1 MSVPADGYDG
11 YYQARLWDSLPEV
24 YRAMDSIGGDAAG
37 PLREL
42 LNRIGVQAAV
52 VRRSIDGLW
61 ADQFIET
68 CADWVIPYLGAL
80 VATSPVTG
88 LDPRGQRLDVA
99 NTIHWRRR
107 KGTVPTAGAVARDI
121 TGWDSRVV
129 EGFRRLARTWHDLDP
144 PPTAIGSVAAGR
156 TEPSTR
162 TPQGGFAD
170 LRSAPG
176 TLLAGGPFDQA
187 FHHADLR
194 RGGGAVGQFGAEK
207 LVVYCW
213 RLLSLEVTGVTP
225 VPVADQPGEYVFD
238 PTGREI
244 PLFLPSAGTAVSTAA
259 TSAWQVPGP
268 LTSAV
273 DRIMAS
279 AGVHA
284 AYQVTGGASAAVV
297 PETGRFRLAA
307 PSDQVLAGQDLAG
320 QDLTVSYYCGL
331 GGPVGAGTGVL
342 TAEMPLGVAGE
353 KLVAGGAGL
362 DAALAGAH
370 QGDTVT
376 IADSRTY
383 TAVADVT
390 DAPAAPDAAGA
401 AAAGATAASANPA
414 VPLTVRARPGD
425 RPLIRLPGHDR
436 FGERPQWV
444 FHGGEGA
451 RLVLDG
457 LFVSGG
463 DIVLQGPF
471 EHVKIVGCTFDPG
484 TFDPGTL
491 DPGTLDAGTIPGRD
505 ADGRRRR
512 TSPEVVREPVLTVR
526 QSADG
531 RALLPTRLWI
541 EPAPQRDGPPPGQ
554 RPRPPDAV
562 RCLEIDRSIL
572 GPIRTR
578 GGGLAQRVVVTDSI
592 LQGFRT
598 SAEAACTAADV
609 FDPVLLYDQLSPGR
623 AAAERPRAQPNPLSA
638 LIWRSSAS
646 DIPQGIRRRLLGAQ
660 EPPASARQALARALN
675 VVIGR
680 AVYRPDRW
688 AGVPLSPQARELLG
702 QPGAPRARLN
712 RLLLEDAYPLA
723 LAPAAC
729 AVAEATVHLNRVT
742 VLGRVIARRLHATDS
757 ILHGFTVADDQED
770 GCFTCS
776 AATAGSRLPP
786 GFNSAWLS
794 DGAALFTS
802 TAFGHPG
809 YGQLLDTA
817 DQAVLPG
824 TPGRS
829 LLAGS
834 SAGAQLGAF
843 PAQAWPAKERAL
855 RVKYNEYLPLGL
867 VPAIV
872 HVT

>member
-1 MSVPADGYDG
+1 MSDPGDGYDR
-11 YYQARLWDSLPEV
+11 YYQARLWDSLPEF
-24 YRAMDSIGGDAAG
+24 YRAMDGIDADAAG

-42 LNRIGVQAAV
+42 LNRIGVQVAV
-52 VRRSIDGLW
+52 ARRGIDGLW

-99 NTIHWRRR
+99 NTIGWRRR

-121 TGWDSRVV
+121 TGWDARVA

-144 PPTAIGSVAAGR
+144 PPVAPVAPVAPGR
-156 TEPSTR
+156 TGPLTR
-162 TPQGGFAD
+162 TPPGGFAD

-176 TLLAGGPFDQA
+176 ALLTGGPFDQA

-194 RGGGAVGQFGAEK
+194 RGGGTVGLFGTEK

-213 RLLSLEVTGVTP
+213 RLLSLEVTGATP
-225 VPVADQPGEYVFD
+225 VPVAGRPGEYAFD
-238 PTGREI
+238 PTGRET
-244 PLFLPSAGTAVSTAA
+244 PLFLPAAGTQGSTEGSAA
-259 TSAWQVPGP
+259 PAGAGQVPGP

-273 DRIMAS
+273 DRIMVS
-279 AGVHA
+279 AGAPA
-284 AYQVTGGASAAVV
+284 AYRVTGAVAAAAV
-297 PETGRFRLAA
+297 PEAGRFTLAA
-307 PSDQVLAGQDLAG
+307 PPG
-320 QDLTVSYYCGL
+320 QDLTVSYSYGL
-331 GGPVGAGTGVL
+331 GGPIGAGTGVL
-342 TAEMPLGVAGE
+342 AAGMPLRAAGE

-362 DAALAGAH
+362 DDALEEAR
-370 QGDTVT
+370 QGGTVT

-383 TAVADVT
+383 AAVADVSC
-390 DAPAAPDAAGA
+390 APAEGNAAGQPA
-401 AAAGATAASANPA
+401 HVTGPDPA
-414 VPLTVRARPGD
+414 VPLTVRARPGE
-425 RPLIRLPGHDR
+425 RPLIRMPGHVR
-436 FGERPQWV
+436 PGERPQWV
-444 FHGGEGA
+444 FRGGDGA

-463 DIVLQGPF
+463 DIVLQGTF

-484 TFDPGTL
+484 TL
-491 DPGTLDAGTIPGRD
+491 DPGTFDPGPPDHGPLGAAARGRD
-505 ADGRRRR
+505 ASDRRRR
-512 TSPEVVREPVLTVR
+512 PSADEIREPVLTVGR
-526 QSADG
+526 SVDG

-541 EPAPQRDGPPPGQ
+541 EPAPRRDGQPPGQ
-554 RPRPPDAV
+554 RLSLPDVV
-562 RCLEIDRSIL
+562 RCLEIERSIL
-572 GPIRTR
+572 GPVRTR

-592 LQGFRT
+592 LQGLRT

-609 FDPVLLYDQLSPGR
+609 FDPVLLYDHLSPGR
-623 AAAERPRAQPNPLSA
+623 ATAERPRAQANPLSA
-638 LIWRSSAS
+638 LIWRSSAR
-646 DIPQGIRRRLLGAQ
+646 DIPPGVRKRLLGSQ

-675 VVIGR
+675 VFIGR
-680 AVYRPDRW
+680 ALYRPDRW
-688 AGVPLSPQARELLG
+688 AGVPLSPRAQDLLG
-702 QPGAPRARLN
+702 QPGAPRAWLN

-729 AVAEATVHLNRVT
+729 AVAGASVHLNRVT

-757 ILHGFTVADDQED
+757 VLHGFTVADDRED
-770 GCFTCS
+770 GCFRYS
-776 AATAGSRLPP
+776 AATAGSRLPR

-794 DGAALFTS
+794 GGAALFTS
-802 TAFGHPG
+802 TAFGNPG

-817 DQAVLPG
+817 DQAILPG
-824 TPGRS
+824 TPGRT

-843 PAQAWPAKERAL
+843 SAQAGPARERAL

>member
-1 MSVPADGYDG
+1 MSAPADGYDD
-11 YYQARLWDSLPEV
+11 YYQARLWDSLPEI
-24 YRAMDSIGGDAAG
+24 YRAMDTIGDDAAG

-42 LNRIGVQAAV
+42 LNRIGVQVAV

-68 CADWVIPYLGAL
+68 CSDWVIPYLGAL

-99 NTIHWRRR
+99 NTIGWRRR
-107 KGTVPTAGAVARDI
+107 KGTLPTAGAVARDI

-129 EGFRRLARTWHDLDP
+129 EGFRRLARTWHDLDSP
-144 PPTAIGSVAAGR
+144 PAAIGSVAAGR
-156 TEPSTR
+156 TESSVY
-162 TPQGGFAD
+162 TPPGGFAD

-176 TLLAGGPFDQA
+176 ARLADGPFDQA

-194 RGGGAVGQFGAEK
+194 RGGGAVGHLSAEK

-213 RLLSLEVTGVTP
+213 RLLSLEVSGATP
-225 VPVADQPGEYVFD
+225 VPVTGHPGEYVFD

-244 PLFLPSAGTAVSTAA
+244 PLFLPAAGTAVGIPAI
-259 TSAWQVPGP
+259 SAWQVPGP
-268 LTSAV
+268 LTSVV
-273 DRIMAS
+273 DRIMAGS
-279 AGVHA
+279 GAPA
-284 AYQVTGGASAAVV
+284 AYRVSGSAPAAVM
-297 PETGRFRLAA
+297 PEVGRFRLAV
-307 PSDQVLAGQDLAG
+307 PAGQDP
-320 QDLTVSYYCGL
+320 TVSYSYGF
-331 GGPVGAGTGVL
+331 GGPIGAGTGAL
-342 TAEMPLGVAGE
+342 TAGASLGVAGE
-353 KLVAGGAGL
+353 QPVAGGVGL
-362 DAALAGAH
+362 DKALAAAH

-383 TAVADVT
+383 TAVAEVT
-390 DAPAAPDAAGA
+390 CAPADADAVGP
-401 AAAGATAASANPA
+401 AAAGASPPG
-414 VPLTVRARPGD
+414 PLTVRARPGE
-425 RPLIRLPGHDR
+425 RPLIRFPEHGGPGD
-436 FGERPQWV
+436 RPQWV

-463 DIVLQGPF
+463 DIVLAGPF

-484 TFDPGTL
+484 TLAPGTL
-491 DPGTLDAGTIPGRD
+491 TPGTLDAGAIHRRD
-505 ADGRRRR
+505 TAGRRRR
-512 TSPEVVREPVLTVR
+512 PSEAEIRDPVLTVR
-526 QSADG
+526 RSVDG

-541 EPAPQRDGPPPGQ
+541 EPARQRDGQQPGQ
-554 RPRPPDAV
+554 RSRPPDAV

-598 SAEAACTAADV
+598 SAQAACTVADV

-623 AAAERPRAQPNPLSA
+623 ATAERPRARPNPLSA

-646 DIPQGIRRRLLGAQ
+646 GIPPGVRRRLLGPG
-660 EPPASARQALARALN
+660 EPPVSARQALATALN

-680 AVYRPDRW
+680 ALFRPDRW
-688 AGVPLSPQARELLG
+688 AGVPISPQARDLLG
-702 QPGAPRARLN
+702 QAAAPRAWLN

-729 AVAEATVHLNRVT
+729 AVAEAVVHLNRVT

-757 ILHGFTVADDQED
+757 ILHGFTVADDRED

-776 AATAGSRLPP
+776 AATAGSRVPS
-786 GFNSAWLS
+786 GFNPAWLS
-794 DGAALFTS
+794 GGATLFTS
-802 TAFGHPG
+802 TSFGHPG

-817 DQAVLPG
+817 DQAIVG
-824 TPGRS
+824 GAPGRS

-834 SAGAQLGAF
+834 STGAQLGAF
-843 PAQAWPAKERAL
+843 PAQGGPARERAL

-872 HVT
+872 HIT